1 MASSWTH
8 FYFDR
13 YCSARWTKRF
23 HQPPLQSEHLVINF
37 DLTRFNNSSMWAWSS
52 VYHTETLY
60 VLSWSYNVDFFV
72 CCLKILFILSIDD
85 CDFSCGQ
92 RFVGT
97 PLYTLHH
104 EPWVICQFFSCRFNV
119 AVIKSLWP
127 RTSPFEFSKR
137 CFLCQLLCL
146 LSDSRRNTCYV
157 ELTPQ
162 N

>member
-1 MASSWTH
+1 
-8 FYFDR
+8 
-13 YCSARWTKRF
+13 
-23 HQPPLQSEHLVINF
+23 
-37 DLTRFNNSSMWAWSS
+37 MWAWSS
-52 VYHTETLY
+52 VYHTERLY

-97 PLYTLHH
+97 LLYTLHH

-127 RTSPFEFSKR
+127 RTSPFEFLKR
-137 CFLCQLLCL
+137 CFLCQLLSSFRQSSKYMLCRTYSTEL
-146 LSDSRRNTCYV
+146 GNEGMSLSITSSSGPLYPIGWVTKGLGLWTVSCHLCRSWAA
-157 ELTPQ
+157 L
-162 N
+162 